1 MITMKMSITERA
13 AISRKHNPGRRW
25 GETYMTN
32 AEMNDLILNVY
43 GINKLTDDP
52 MDLTFQVVDDKKY
65 LMYLLTR

>member
-13 AISRKHNPGRRW
+13 AISRKHNPGRHRR
-25 GETYMTN
+25 ETSLTN

-52 MDLTFQVVDDKKY
+52 MDLTFEVIDDKKY